1 MRCRLGLEYGALVQ
15 YLIHRFALLATL
27 ACVLVAPAS
36 SDDGE
41 MPRAGELAAFVARPD
56 TTFAWR
62 EVTTGRVG
70 RAEYAEYLLTSQT
83 WRGIVWKHQLFVL
96 RPANMSPGVRHGLF
110 FIHGGRW
117 KSEYD
122 AERSETDLP
131 KEARLFARLAEAIGA
146 PIGVLRQV
154 PFQPIFDRRE
164 DALIAYTFDQYLQTG
179 EDDWP
184 LLLPMVKSAVR
195 GMDAMQSIVQQRWG
209 ASLESFTVAGASKRG
224 WTAWLTAAIDRR
236 VMAVAP
242 MVIDVLNMRAQMDLQ
257 RATWGELSDE
267 IRDYAALDLP
277 NQLKTQRGQALLSLV
292 DPFSYRAEL
301 TKPKL
306 ILLSTN
312 DRYWP
317 LDALKLYW
325 TELPNP
331 KHVLYVPNQGHG
343 LRDVDRVIGGLSAVH
358 RYAASGKVLP
368 RTSWSFVSTPE
379 AIGIDVTADRAVRR
393 VLIWSARSP
402 TRDFRDARWTAR
414 PCSKKGA
421 VYGCST
427 VRAQQGYTA
436 AFAETSFQDPGAP
449 LFSTTTT
456 VCIAGAGN
464 MEPEC

>member
-1 MRCRLGLEYGALVQ
+1 MQYRLGLEYGALLRT
-15 YLIHRFALLATL
+15 LIPRLALLAAL
-27 ACVLVAPAS
+27 AGVLAAPAS
-36 SDDGE
+36 ADDSE
-41 MPRAGELAAFVARPD
+41 VPRARELAAFVARPD

-62 EVTTGRVG
+62 EVTSGRVG
-70 RAEYAEYLLTSQT
+70 KAEYAEYLLTSQT
-83 WRGIVWKHQLFVL
+83 WRGIAWKHQLFVL
-96 RPANMSPGVRHGLF
+96 RPSNMRPDVHHALF

-117 KSEYD
+117 KPEYD
-122 AERSETDLP
+122 AERSRADLP

-146 PIGVLRQV
+146 PVGVLRQV
-154 PFQPIFDRRE
+154 PFQPMFGRRE
-164 DALIAYTFDQYLQTG
+164 DALIAYTFDQYLKTG
-179 EDDWP
+179 EGDWP
-184 LLLPMVKSAVR
+184 LLLPMVKGAVR
-195 GMDAMQSIVQQRWG
+195 GMDAMQSIAHQRWG

-224 WTAWLTAAIDRR
+224 WTAWLTAAIDPR

-242 MVIDVLNMRAQMDLQ
+242 MVIDVRNMRAQMDLQ

-277 NQLKTQRGQALLSLV
+277 NRLKTERGQVLLSLV

-325 TELPNP
+325 SELPNP

-343 LRDVDRVIGGLSAVH
+343 LRDVARVIGGLSAVH

-368 RTSWSFVSTPE
+368 RTTWSFVSTLE
-379 AIGIDVTADRAVRR
+379 AVRIEVTADRAVRR
-393 VLIWSARSP
+393 ALIWSARSP
-402 TRDFRDARWTAR
+402 TRDFRDARWTSR
-414 PCSKKGA
+414 PCSKRGA
-421 VYGCST
+421 VYECST
-427 VRAQQGYTA
+427 VRAQQGFTA
-436 AFAETSFQDPGAP
+436 AFVETSFRDPGAP

-456 VCIAGAGN
+456 VCIAGAGTVK
-464 MEPEC
+464 PEC